1 MAVLPKLFKFKP
13 VMQTLLQGRAS
24 NRGLFRLGIATNKI
38 REFHTNEQL
47 CDIYEIT
54 DEQDFKKKVMRNSIP
69 VIVNFHA
76 DWCEPCHSLK
86 PLLEKIANE
95 NEGRLHLAEVLV
107 DDHVDLLHAFEVE
120 AIPAVLGIHRGI
132 VTEKF
137 VGLVSHRQVME
148 FVEKL
153 LERTA
158 K

>member
-24 NRGLFRLGIATNKI
+24 NRSLFRLGIATNKI

-137 VGLVSHRQVME
+137 VGLVSHKQVME

-158 K
+158 I